1 MTVYQMINNLK
12 ALAEQGYGDCTV
24 KTVIVGSD
32 WKATIASAEQVEVI
46 DFGTFSEIFIEGI
59 D

>member
-12 ALAEQGYGDCTV
+12 TLAEQGYGDCTV
-24 KTVIVGSD
+24 KTVIVDSD
-32 WKATIASAEQVEVI
+32 WRAVIASAEEVEII